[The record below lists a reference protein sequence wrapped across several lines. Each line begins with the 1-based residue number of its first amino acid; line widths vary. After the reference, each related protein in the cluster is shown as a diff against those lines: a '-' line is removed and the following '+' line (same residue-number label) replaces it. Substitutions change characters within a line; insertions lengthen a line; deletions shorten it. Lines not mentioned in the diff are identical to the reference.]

1 MSRAS
6 SYRQIG
12 IVGTGRVASAI
23 GLALAGH
30 SKAPLRVWGRDPE
43 RCAAAIASIGRAC
56 PAPRLAD
63 IAERCDLVVLAIS
76 DDALEQSVAALAA
89 IDGPASPFAF
99 HVSGRSGAAILA
111 PLETRGWRTAAIHPA
126 MTFTGDPQ
134 AEVGQM
140 IGARFAVTGSTV
152 QASAEART
160 IVARLGGVPVDIAE
174 AHRPLY
180 HAALCHGANHLV
192 TLIAGSCEALVAAGV
207 DDPAALLTPLVR
219 AALENG
225 LGMGIAGLSGPLL
238 RGDAETIGGHVT
250 ALRDHCPTLLPPY
263 RAMGIAT
270 LDAIEHVNG
279 TAWPSCRSILE
290 KDP

>member
-89 IDGPASPFAF
+89 IDGAASPFAF

-134 AEVGQM
+134 AD
-140 IGARFAVTGSTV
+140 AALV
-152 QASAEART
+152 QAEP
-160 IVARLGGVPVDIAE
+160 VVPHDTQS
-174 AHRPLY
+174 R
-180 HAALCHGANHLV
+180 
-192 TLIAGSCEALVAAGV
+192 GSNV
-207 DDPAALLTPLVR
+207 
-219 AALENG
+219 LE
-225 LGMGIAGLSGPLL
+225 
-238 RGDAETIGGHVT
+238 
-250 ALRDHCPTLLPPY
+250 LRDWRERQNPPDD
-263 RAMGIAT
+263 RG
-270 LDAIEHVNG
+270 H
-279 TAWPSCRSILE
+279 
-290 KDP
+290 